1 MCVFL
6 SLYRALEASKLM
18 EGRQQG
24 YADDCPL
31 AAAALVLQLNR
42 EVSMSPDYS
51 YMVKMPLT
59 FCQLK
64 QGNTEISVSLY

>member
-1 MCVFL
+1 
-6 SLYRALEASKLM
+6 
-18 EGRQQG
+18 
-24 YADDCPL
+24 L

-64 QGNTEISVSLY
+64 QGNTEISVSLYYGTWCSEITRSCKH